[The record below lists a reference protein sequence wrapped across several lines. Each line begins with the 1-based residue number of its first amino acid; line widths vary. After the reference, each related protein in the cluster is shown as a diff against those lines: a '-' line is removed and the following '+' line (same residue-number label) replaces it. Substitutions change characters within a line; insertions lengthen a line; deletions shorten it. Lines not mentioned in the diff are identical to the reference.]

1 MFDFISDCKQTI
13 IKYKKQL
20 LTVALVP
27 VFMFRSSLSGFA
39 LTSNYYNTPIR
50 WYDSEVS
57 LQFYNGSWSSTF
69 LGSYNSDGNSYYFNN
84 SALSS
89 STQFKVF
96 STYQTLDTVLP
107 YDVPLKFV
115 YYFYSNDVSN
125 LTDLNISF
133 QRSDIMYG
141 DNQYLNCSQFTT
153 VYNFSDRDTNGIVVL
168 IDLPANFLFE
178 QPNGF
183 RIVSS
188 SNFSVPVN
196 CVFSGAIYNGND
208 VTTSDI
214 VTAINNQTNSIM
226 NAGSGYGGI
235 SSDIL
240 SRNDEL
246 SGFIDDYTQVEQSMY
261 DKFTENQTAVIG
273 NFSGFAWGS
282 LSTAVDW
289 TSDYLNL
296 IYDNSGDFRTMFMYP
311 ILAGI
316 ALIFI
321 GRQGLTAYV
330 RSRRDK

>member
-168 IDLPANFLFE
+168 IDLPGNFLFE

-226 NAGSGYGGI
+226 NAGSGYGGT

-240 SRNDEL
+240 SGNDEL
-246 SGFIDDYTQVEQSMY
+246 SDYIDDYTQIEQTMHNNFESAQSALIG
-261 DKFTENQTAVIG
+261 DFT
-273 NFSGFAWGS
+273 GFTWGS
-282 LSTAVDW
+282 LANTLNW
-289 TSDYLNL
+289 TSDYMQQ
-296 IYDNSGDFRTMFMYP
+296 IYLNSGDFKMMI
-311 ILAGI
+311 ILPLLLGI
-316 ALIFI
+316 ALFFI
-321 GRQGLTAYV
+321 GRGAIIL
-330 RSRRDK
+330 SNSNKDN